1 MMIKMIKIKKLAPFI
16 IISSALMI
24 VFFIVNQNPNT
35 EKSINPAAASTSAV
49 NSFLQFQRQPTNSIK
64 NLNNSMVNF
73 TEAITQMKFQKLTED
88 NPDILSNLLNLLTNN
103 NIENQIQT
111 IKNLPNLI
119 ATTSLNQQQLTNL
132 MNQFTNFRL
141 FQKDDL
147 RMIIDDSPENNMN
160 YLLALIKNN
169 QSRFADINDNIL
181 TMIDQWMIGKS
192 QQLQRYVALIP
203 EQINDLLNL
212 PTPVGFVDFHLKN
225 INLWQKKFRVYN
237 ALITLD
243 QDPIKSLI
251 AIQYIKSLI
260 AETAELDD
268 FLRQK
273 LDALIEIQN

>member
-88 NPDILSNLLNLLTNN
+88 NPDILSNLLTNN

-111 IKNLPNLI
+111 INNLPNLI

>member
-88 NPDILSNLLNLLTNN
+88 NPDILSNLLTNN

-111 IKNLPNLI
+111 INNLPNLI

-147 RMIIDDSPENNMN
+147 RTIIDDSPENNMN